1 MTQQPIVHSPLDREV
16 TAAEESVDRDGGHG
30 VEWKVVCSLG
40 LP

>member
-1 MTQQPIVHSPLDREV
+1 MTQQPIVHSPLDSEV
-16 TAAEESVDRDGGHG
+16 TPAEESVDRDG